1 MLNGL
6 IHAHSGLRWIVLILL
21 LAAIFKSL
29 MKWRSNV
36 NYSEGDRKI
45 NLFAMISMHV
55 QLLLGAALWFM
66 NLNLGTKV
74 RFTADMMK
82 DPIARF
88 FTMEHNVMMLIAIA
102 LVTIGHAKSKKAT
115 DDAKKHKTI
124 FIYYLIGLLLVL
136 AAIPWPFRGWGN
148 GWF

>member
-45 NLFAMISMHV
+45 NLFAMVSMHV
-55 QLLLGAALWFM
+55 QLLLGLALFSM
-66 NLNLGTKV
+66 SGRV
-74 RFTADMMK
+74 DFSQMK
-82 DPIARF
+82 DAMYRF
-88 FTMEHNVMMLIAIA
+88 FTVEHTTMMLIAIA

-124 FIYYLIGLLLVL
+124 FTFYLIALLLVL